1 MKQFEKFELSLKTFR
16 GFISKDPEIRYNNDG
31 KSVTT
36 FSLPL
41 KKSKDDEATWLN
53 CEAWG
58 RLSEVIA
65 ETYHKGDSITVQ
77 GYLKQ
82 EEYKDKTY
90 VKLVVLMAM

>member
-1 MKQFEKFELSLKTFR
+1 MKQFEQFELQLKTFR
-16 GFISKDPEIRYNNDG
+16 GFLSDEPSIKYLESG
-31 KSVTT
+31 ASVTT

-53 CEAWG
+53 CVCWG
-58 RLSEVIA
+58 RLSETIA
-65 ETYHKGDSITVQ
+65 ETYHKSDSITVQ

-90 VKLVVLMAM
+90 VKLVVLLAM